1 MNLRRL
7 RMGLTTVLGLSSHGF
22 FIPYRYARAVGAAE
36 RRTFD
41 AITETFS
48 SLHND
53 FSVVID
59 LVDSYRA
66 ELIAIPGTGEP
77 PSPRWLQDWFP
88 GLDAAV
94 LYALIR
100 HHRPRRILEI
110 GSGHSTRFGA
120 RAIADGDL
128 STTITA
134 IDPAPRTAI
143 NGLSAR
149 ILREPIQ
156 NVDPSEFG
164 GIKAGDVVI
173 IDSSHVLM
181 PGSDVDVILND
192 ILPRLEP
199 GTLVHIHDV
208 FLPDPYPE
216 EWGWRGYNEQV
227 AIAPLICR
235 DGSYQTVFASCYARR
250 ALSDRLARSV
260 VKELPRLDGAIE
272 SSLWLRKL

>member
-7 RMGLTTVLGLSSHGF
+7 RMGLATVLGLSPRGF
-22 FIPYRYARAVGAAE
+22 FIPYRYAGVVGAAE

-41 AITETFS
+41 EIADTFS
-48 SLHND
+48 SLHTD
-53 FSVVID
+53 FSAVID
-59 LVDSYRA
+59 LIDSYSA
-66 ELIAIPGTGEP
+66 ELLAITGAAEP
-77 PSPRWLQDWFP
+77 PSARWLQDWFP

-100 HHRPRRILEI
+100 HHRPRRIFEI

-120 RAIADGDL
+120 RAIADGKL
-128 STTITA
+128 PTAITT
-134 IDPAPRTAI
+134 IDPAPRAAI
-143 NGLSAR
+143 DGLAAR
-149 ILREPIQ
+149 ILREPVQ
-156 NVDPSEFG
+156 NVDPAEFAR
-164 GIKAGDVVI
+164 IKAGDVVI

-199 GTLVHIHDV
+199 GTLVHVHDI
-208 FLPDPYPE
+208 FLPDPYPA

-227 AIAPLICR
+227 AIAPLLCR
-235 DGSYQTVFASCYARR
+235 DGPYQPVFASCYARR
-250 ALSDRLARSV
+250 VLSERLARSV
-260 VKELPRLDGAIE
+260 VNELPRLDGAIE